1 MELHVGGFY
10 HPPPFTTSYM
20 RSLVY
25 MLGLEEEIVGFYNV
39 AMFVPPEGHNGDC
52 CPVPNGNCCPRP

>member
-25 MLGLEEEIVGFYNV
+25 MLGLEELIIGFIKNKYIER
-39 AMFVPPEGHNGDC
+39 FLHEQL
-52 CPVPNGNCCPRP
+52 

>member
-39 AMFVPPEGHNGDC
+39 Y
-52 CPVPNGNCCPRP
+52 